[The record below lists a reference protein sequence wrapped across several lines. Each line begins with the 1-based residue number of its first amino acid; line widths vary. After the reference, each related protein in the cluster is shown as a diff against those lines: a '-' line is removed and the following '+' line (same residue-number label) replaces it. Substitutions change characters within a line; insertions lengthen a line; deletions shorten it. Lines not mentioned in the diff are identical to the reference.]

1 MTGEINM
8 RALIVCKHPHEKEHP
23 DIHKIIENSGL
34 EITYAWKNTLTKGEL
49 ADMDLVISVGGDGTA
64 LSASHFIEDKPLLAV
79 NSSPETS
86 IGALTTLNLGELK
99 EKLGQISKESF
110 KTENLERIE
119 VAINGNPAEHL
130 ALNEVFIASDKAYH
144 ISKYKIKFKNEEELQ
159 RSSGLIFSTG
169 TGSTAWFK
177 SAGGI
182 PFSPQAKFIRMIVR
196 EPYCGKNGCKRI
208 KNIEIKENEQIEIIP
223 LVKSVLAIDS
233 IREYFLNPED
243 RVTIKISMTQLRRII

>member
-1 MTGEINM
+1 M

-23 DIHKIIENSGL
+23 DIHKILENSGL
-34 EITYAWKNTLTKGEL
+34 EITYAWKNTLTRGEL
-49 ADMDLVISVGGDGTA
+49 ADMDFVVSIGGDGTA

-86 IGALTTLNLGELK
+86 VGALTTLTLEELK
-99 EKLGQISKESF
+99 EKLEQISKKKF

-119 VAINGNPAEHL
+119 IAINGKPVEHL
-130 ALNEVFIASDKAYH
+130 ALNEVFIASERAYH

-169 TGSTAWFK
+169 TGSTAWFR
-177 SAGGI
+177 SSGGI
-182 PFSPQAKFIRMIVR
+182 PFSPQSKFIRMIVR
-196 EPYCGKNGCKRI
+196 EPYCGKNSCKTI
-208 KNIEIKENEQIEIIP
+208 KNLEIKEDEQIEVIP

-243 RVTIKISMTQLRRII
+243 EVVIKISKSPLKRII